1 MREPSPA
8 APLAFLKA
16 EAAGGVALIAAAILA
31 LVVANSALADSYGAA
46 LHAKVGPLSA
56 AHWINDGLMALF
68 FLLVGLEV
76 KREMLEGA
84 LSTAGARVLPVIA
97 AVAGMIVPALVYLL
111 FAAGQPGLAR
121 GWAIPAATDIAFAQA
136 ILLLAGRRV
145 PASLRLFLTTV
156 AIVDDIGAVL
166 IIALGYTASVDGV
179 MLAAAAAI
187 LGVMILLNRRGVD
200 RLWPYL
206 LLAALLWVAV
216 YRSGVHATVA
226 GVLAALA
233 IPLRGRGGS
242 TPLGD
247 LEHRLHPWVAF
258 AVLPLFG
265 FANAGLSLKGLS
277 LAALMAPLPLAV
289 ALGLFLGK
297 QAGVGLGTVACLRLR
312 LAPRPEGASGL
323 QLYGVAL
330 LAGIGF
336 TMSLFVGG
344 LAFGEGAMLDQVKL
358 GVLAGS
364 LLSAITGFLILRFAP
379 PPPDTPL
386 PATRR

>member
-1 MREPSPA
+1 MAGRQTLLPA
-8 APLAFLKA
+8 FVRG
-16 EAAGGVALIAAAILA
+16 EAAGGIALIAAAILA
-31 LVVANSALADSYGAA
+31 LLVANSPLVTAYQSA
-46 LHAKVGPLSA
+46 LHAQLGPLSL

-76 KREMLEGA
+76 KREALEGA
-84 LSTAGARVLPVIA
+84 LSTGGARVLPVIA
-97 AVAGMIVPALVYLL
+97 AAAGMIVPALVYLGFVL
-111 FAAGQPGLAR
+111 SDPALAR

-136 ILLLAGRRV
+136 VLLLAGRHV
-145 PASLRLFLTTV
+145 PPSLRLFLTTV

-166 IIALGYTASVDGV
+166 IIAFGYTAAVDPV

-187 LGVMILLNRRGVD
+187 FGVMLLLNRRGID

-226 GVLAALA
+226 GVLAALT
-233 IPLRGRGGS
+233 IPLRGGHGS
-242 TPLGD
+242 APLPM

-258 AVLPLFG
+258 AIVPLFG
-265 FANAGLSLKGLS
+265 FANAGLSLSGLS
-277 LAALMAPLPLAV
+277 VAKMAAPLPLAV
-289 ALGLFLGK
+289 AMGLFLGK
-297 QAGVGLGTVACLRLR
+297 QVGIGLGTFACLKLR

-344 LAFGEGAMLDQVKL
+344 LAFGDGAMLDEVKL

-364 LLSAITGFLILRFAP
+364 FLSAIAGFLILRFAR
-379 PPPDTPL
+379 PL
-386 PATRR
+386 PAG

>member
-1 MREPSPA
+1 MVETKSSPA
-8 APLAFLKA
+8 VLAFIA
-16 EAAGGVALIAAAILA
+16 GEAAGGIVLIVAAALALI
-31 LVVANSALADSYGAA
+31 VANSPLAASYQAA
-46 LHAKVGPLSA
+46 LHARLGPLSA
-56 AHWINDGLMALF
+56 AHWVNDGLMAFF

-76 KREMLEGA
+76 KREALEGA
-84 LSTAGARVLPVIA
+84 LSTGGARVLPVIA
-97 AVAGMIVPALVYLL
+97 AGAGMIVPALVYL
-111 FAAGQPGLAR
+111 AIAGSAPGLAR

-136 ILLLAGRRV
+136 VLLLAGSRV
-145 PASLRLFLTTV
+145 PASLRLFLTTIAV
-156 AIVDDIGAVL
+156 VDDIGAVL
-166 IIALGYTASVDGV
+166 IIALGYTAQVDLV

-226 GVLAALA
+226 GVLAALT
-233 IPLRGRGGS
+233 IPSRGHDGTS
-242 TPLGD
+242 PLGT
-247 LEHRLHPWVAF
+247 LEHALHPWVAF
-258 AVLPLFG
+258 AIVPLFG
-265 FANAGLSLKGLS
+265 FANAGLSLKGLDPM
-277 LAALMAPLPLAV
+277 ALLAPLPLAV

-297 QAGVGLGTVACLRLR
+297 QAGIGIGTFACLRFR
-312 LAPRPEGASGL
+312 LAERPEGASGM

-344 LAFGEGAMLDQVKL
+344 LAFGEGAMLDEVKL

-364 LLSAITGFLILRFAP
+364 LLSALAGFLLLRFAR
-379 PPPDTPL
+379 PL
-386 PATRR
+386 PAYQ